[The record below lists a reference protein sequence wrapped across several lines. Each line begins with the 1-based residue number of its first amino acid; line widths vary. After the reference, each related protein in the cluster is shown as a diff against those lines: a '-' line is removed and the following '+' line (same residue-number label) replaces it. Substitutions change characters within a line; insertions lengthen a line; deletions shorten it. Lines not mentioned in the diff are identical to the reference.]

1 MERILIIA
9 FGYLRLPEKD
19 LCSNSRIMYTILSA
33 LDASVL
39 CAMQLHAFL
48 RISKWLGVT
57 LKANVDLAEKYTLQ
71 VA

>member
-1 MERILIIA
+1 
-9 FGYLRLPEKD
+9 
-19 LCSNSRIMYTILSA
+19 MYTILSA